1 MAPTD
6 QRCHSSQYPSQKST
20 LSFRYTRIIRDR
32 VRVTLSRRQT
42 PPRPTIRAHAQAC
55 KVIDIARQR
64 MCCKVTTVGVRVDI
78 ETAVVIAAEIDA
90 HGIESGVERIAAG
103 SRKAERCLQFFAFAA
118 WVREDTDSLY
128 IYLRQNFAYVGR
140 KRLASE
146 KHLRD
151 CGVQG

>member
-1 MAPTD
+1 
-6 QRCHSSQYPSQKST
+6 
-20 LSFRYTRIIRDR
+20 
-32 VRVTLSRRQT
+32 
-42 PPRPTIRAHAQAC
+42 
-55 KVIDIARQR
+55 

-103 SRKAERCLQFFAFAA
+103 SRKAERCLEFFAFAA
-118 WVREDTDSLY
+118 WVREDSDSLY
-128 IYLRQNFAYVGR
+128 THLRQCLADVGR

-151 CGVQG
+151 CGGHC